1 MRCSSQL
8 PCLSLLLLIAD
19 TDGFLHSRV
28 LSTPRHFALN
38 PGLFA
43 EPQNGAD
50 GTVDRPDRENWQ
62 DVDVAETVMR
72 AVREGNAPSAVALPD
87 IDVATD
93 LEVGKTAQFG
103 VWGGIDDP
111 RDAPWR
117 LKAEGLIRES
127 VEELPG
133 VELYDITWNIA
144 DLQVVIDSTEA
155 TDSSILD
162 LSDVVAVNRA
172 ILDALEPYEDDLN
185 ILGRHEL
192 EVSTRGAPDVLRTE
206 REFEAFK
213 GFDVVVSF
221 TVPDGTKQREPLEG
235 KLVSRDVHETAINVK
250 GRTVRI
256 PNYLCAEVR
265 LPAALEEQDGSDER
279 AKKAKQSK
287 RSTRKKKR

>member
-1 MRCSSQL
+1 M
-8 PCLSLLLLIAD
+8 
-19 TDGFLHSRV
+19 
-28 LSTPRHFALN
+28 
-38 PGLFA
+38 
-43 EPQNGAD
+43 
-50 GTVDRPDRENWQ
+50 
-62 DVDVAETVMR
+62 
-72 AVREGNAPSAVALPD
+72 
-87 IDVATD
+87 
-93 LEVGKTAQFG
+93 
-103 VWGGIDDP
+103 
-111 RDAPWR
+111 
-117 LKAEGLIRES
+117 
-127 VEELPG
+127 
-133 VELYDITWNIA
+133 
-144 DLQVVIDSTEA
+144 
-155 TDSSILD
+155 
-162 LSDVVAVNRA
+162 NRA